1 MKGRVLGLDFGR
13 KRVGVAISDGL
24 RIAAHALVVLP
35 RKEAPTRVA
44 ELVDEYGV
52 TEVVI
57 GLPTTLGGE
66 EGESARAA
74 RQFGREI
81 EAATGLSVEWV
92 DERFTSHTAERV
104 MLEAGARRRARRENL
119 DKVAATVILQSFLD
133 RPR

>member
-1 MKGRVLGLDFGR
+1 VKGRVLGLDFGR

-24 RIAAHALVVLP
+24 RIAAH
-35 RKEAPTRVA
+35 EAPTRVA